1 MNADV
6 LAGGPSVLDSGAV
19 DDGSDVELDILE
31 RQVQDSSARG
41 EGVAEG
47 DEGRKEVVERVVL
60 GVLVL
65 VVILALVC
73 GSAMGRR
80 EM

>member
-1 MNADV
+1 M
-6 LAGGPSVLDSGAV
+6 LDSGAV

-31 RQVQDSSARG
+31 RQVQDSSARR
-41 EGVAEG
+41 ESVAEG

-60 GVLVL
+60 GVLVP
-65 VVILALVC
+65 VVILILVC